1 MYKEERVRLP
11 DPLEPVYVTRD
22 LTLARDGEDPLEI
35 REIRLIIL
43 VNRCLYLTTEDG
55 HGLKTGQVLW
65 RNLALTERR
74 GGSRSEPASEQFIAY
89 DSLNHARRVAS
100 LLEPS
105 YREVE
110 DPDLRKWLKELDWMV
125 RTSWTLHEVSE
136 DDQRAY
142 EWRAASVADDH
153 ARVQNRNKVAAVGR
167 TAQAASIKDTLG
179 RPNPGRL
186 PLVCFAGERALRKR
200 VNEIRGIGR
209 RISWRQ
215 LVLEHYIDRLR
226 EIVLDLSRSAEH
238 RLRCRVL
245 FGEDRTVSKVRL
257 VAASMEGSART
268 LRTLVGRPFN
278 HTFQHV
284 ATDLDTCVD
293 VMRRAAEHAKAGRI
307 DEGTALMAGVKSL
320 LQKIYR
326 SVQIL
331 QFHWQLEEILVQ
343 TSRIK
348 RTSSDLSP
356 SQQRVWHD
364 ELRGVQRRLYQ
375 TDPVTGQA
383 WDDGF
388 RRKLVHGVASQ
399 IHLADTC
406 LMQPLSAG
414 GPNIK
419 QMHEHLKSA
428 CKRF

>member
-1 MYKEERVRLP
+1 
-11 DPLEPVYVTRD
+11 
-22 LTLARDGEDPLEI
+22 
-35 REIRLIIL
+35 
-43 VNRCLYLTTEDG
+43 
-55 HGLKTGQVLW
+55 
-65 RNLALTERR
+65 
-74 GGSRSEPASEQFIAY
+74 
-89 DSLNHARRVAS
+89 
-100 LLEPS
+100 
-105 YREVE
+105 
-110 DPDLRKWLKELDWMV
+110 
-125 RTSWTLHEVSE
+125 
-136 DDQRAY
+136 
-142 EWRAASVADDH
+142 
-153 ARVQNRNKVAAVGR
+153 
-167 TAQAASIKDTLG
+167 
-179 RPNPGRL
+179 
-186 PLVCFAGERALRKR
+186 
-200 VNEIRGIGR
+200 
-209 RISWRQ
+209 
-215 LVLEHYIDRLR
+215 
-226 EIVLDLSRSAEH
+226 
-238 RLRCRVL
+238 
-245 FGEDRTVSKVRL
+245 
-257 VAASMEGSART
+257 
-268 LRTLVGRPFN
+268 
-278 HTFQHV
+278 
-284 ATDLDTCVD
+284 
-293 VMRRAAEHAKAGRI
+293 MRRAAEHAKAGRI